1 MSPGPLPAPSPAPRP
16 RRPRADGRGGV
27 RHRVGIL
34 PGRRLSDRGGQ
45 AVARAIPGTLAL
57 PHPYGRLQFGADLD
71 LFFRTMIGTGANP
84 NVAAAIVIGIEPAWT
99 ERIASGIAETGKPV
113 AQFSIERHGDL
124 RVLEMA
130 ARRAAQMMQDASEIT
145 RVPIER
151 GELLMSI
158 KCGESDTTSGLGAN
172 PATSQV
178 VDRHIAAGG
187 TVLFGETTELTG
199 GEHLIAA
206 RCATDEVRGKFQQ
219 FFDDYLAMVERTGA
233 NLLGSQPTQGNIR
246 GGLSTIEEKALGNIE
261 KTGTAPVVD
270 ALAPGER
277 PTVAGLNFMDTSC
290 AAAEF
295 ITLTAAAGAV
305 IHLFPTGQGNVV
317 GHPVEPV
324 IKLSANPVT
333 VSTMSEHIDLDVSG
347 LLNLEYS
354 LTEAGDRLEN
364 LIDRTVNGR
373 LTCAEALGH
382 REFALTRLYPSA

>member
-1 MSPGPLPAPSPAPRP
+1 LAAQPLTGY
-16 RRPRADGRGGV
+16 RRPDG
-27 RHRVGIL
+27 RVGI
-34 PGRRLSDRGGQ
+34 RNHVVIIAVDDLSN
-45 AVARAIPGTLAL
+45 AVVESVAKAIPGTLPLA
-57 PHPYGRLQFGADLD
+57 HPYGRLQFGADLD

-84 NVAAAIVIGIEPAWT
+84 NVAAVIVIGIEPTWT

-113 AQFSIERHGDL
+113 ASFSIERNGDL

-130 ARRAAQMMQDASEIT
+130 ARAAARMLQDASEIQ
-145 RVPIER
+145 REPVGR
-151 GELLMSI
+151 GDLLMSI

-172 PATSQV
+172 PTTSQA

-206 RCATDEVRGKFQQ
+206 RCATDWVRKKFQS
-219 FFDDYLAMVERTGA
+219 FYDEYVAMVDRTGA

-261 KTGTAPVVD
+261 KTGTTPVVD
-270 ALAPGER
+270 ALAPAER
-277 PTVAGLNFMDTSC
+277 PTVPGLNFMDTSC

-317 GHPVEPV
+317 GHPIEPV
-324 IKLSANPVT
+324 LKISANPLT
-333 VSTMSEHIDLDVSG
+333 VATMSEHMDLDVSG
-347 LLNLEYS
+347 LLQLEYS
-354 LTEAGDRLEN
+354 LAEAGDRLEDV
-364 LIDRTVNGR
+364 IDRTVNGR

-382 REFALTRLYPSA
+382 REFALTRLHPSA

>member
-1 MSPGPLPAPSPAPRP
+1 VAEKRLTGYR
-16 RRPRADGRGGV
+16 RADGR
-27 RHRVGIL
+27 VGIRNHVLIL
-34 PGRRLSDRGGQ
+34 PVDDLSN
-45 AVARAIPGTLAL
+45 AAAESVARAIPGALAL

-71 LFFRTMIGTGANP
+71 LFFQTMIGTGANP
-84 NVAAAIVIGIEPAWT
+84 NVAAVVVIGIEPTWT

-124 RVLEMA
+124 RILEMA
-130 ARRAAQMMQDASEIT
+130 GRRAARLLQDASELP
-145 RVPIER
+145 RVPVER

-172 PATSQV
+172 PATSEA

-187 TVLFGETTELTG
+187 TVIFGETTELTG
-199 GEHLIAA
+199 GEHLIAE
-206 RCATDEVRGKFQQ
+206 RCATDEVRKKFQG
-219 FFDDYLAMVERTGA
+219 FFDGYFALVERTGA

-246 GGLSTIEEKALGNIE
+246 GGLSTIEEKALGNIQ

-270 ALAPGER
+270 ALAPAER
-277 PTVAGLNFMDTSC
+277 PSRAGLNFMDTSC

-324 IKLSANPVT
+324 IKITANPLT
-333 VSTMSEHIDLDVSG
+333 QATMSEHIDVDVSG
-347 LLNLEYS
+347 LLQLDYD
-354 LTEAGDRLEN
+354 LAAAGDRLEDV
-364 LIDRTVNGR
+364 IDRTVNGR

-382 REFALTRLYPSA
+382 REFALTRLHPSA

>member
-1 MSPGPLPAPSPAPRP
+1 MAAQRLTGY
-16 RRPRADGRGGV
+16 RRPDG
-27 RHRVGIL
+27 RVGIRNYVVII
-34 PGRRLSDRGGQ
+34 PVDDLSN
-45 AVARAIPGTLAL
+45 AVAESVAKAIPGTLAL
-57 PHPYGRLQFGADLD
+57 PHPYGRLQFGADLE

-84 NVAAAIVIGIEPAWT
+84 NVAAAVVIGIEPTWT

-113 AQFSIERHGDL
+113 ASFSIERHGDL

-130 ARRAAQMMQDASEIT
+130 ARRAAQLLQDASEIP
-145 RVPIER
+145 RVPVER

-172 PATSQV
+172 PATSQA

-187 TVLFGETTELTG
+187 TVIFGETTELTG

-206 RCATDEVRGKFQQ
+206 RCATEEVRKKFQA
-219 FFDDYLAMVERTGA
+219 FYDDYIAMVERSGA

-270 ALAPGER
+270 ALAPGEP
-277 PTVAGLNFMDTSC
+277 PTRAGLNFMDTSC

-305 IHLFPTGQGNVV
+305 IHLFPTGQGNVI
-317 GHPVEPV
+317 GNPIEPV
-324 IKLSANPVT
+324 IKISANPVT
-333 VSTMSEHIDLDVSG
+333 VTTMSEHIDVDVSG
-347 LLNLEYS
+347 LLQLDYNLA
-354 LTEAGDRLEN
+354 EAGDRLEN
-364 LIDRTVNGR
+364 VIDRTVNGR

-382 REFALTRLYPSA
+382 REFVLTRLFPSA

>member
-1 MSPGPLPAPSPAPRP
+1 LAAQPLTGY
-16 RRPRADGRGGV
+16 RRPDG
-27 RHRVGIL
+27 RVGI
-34 PGRRLSDRGGQ
+34 RNHVVIIAVDDLSN
-45 AVARAIPGTLAL
+45 AVVESVAKAIPGTLPL
-57 PHPYGRLQFGADLD
+57 VHPYGRLQFGADLD

-84 NVAAAIVIGIEPAWT
+84 NVAAAIVIGIEPTWT

-113 AQFSIERHGDL
+113 ASFSIERNGDL

-130 ARRAAQMMQDASEIT
+130 ARAAARMLQDASEIQ
-145 RVPIER
+145 REPVGR

-172 PATSQV
+172 PTTSQA

-206 RCATDEVRGKFQQ
+206 RCATDWVRKKFQS
-219 FFDDYLAMVERTGA
+219 FYDEYVAMVDRTGA

-261 KTGTAPVVD
+261 KTGTTPVVD
-270 ALAPGER
+270 ALAPAER
-277 PTVAGLNFMDTSC
+277 PTVPGLNFMDTSC

-317 GHPVEPV
+317 GHPIEPV
-324 IKLSANPVT
+324 LKISANPLT
-333 VSTMSEHIDLDVSG
+333 VATMSEHMDLDVSG
-347 LLNLEYS
+347 LLQLEYS
-354 LTEAGDRLEN
+354 LAEAGDRLEDV
-364 LIDRTVNGR
+364 IDRTVNGR

-382 REFALTRLYPSA
+382 REFALTRLHPSA